1 MQNGTQKISIGE
13 KIGYS
18 LGDCAANFIFQ
29 TVMMFLLFFYTDVMG
44 ISPVVAGIIFLIT
57 RIWDAFND
65 PMMGAI
71 ADRTNTRWGK
81 FRPWV
86 LWSALPFGIIGVLMF
101 TTPNLSATGKIV
113 YAFITYNL
121 MMMMYTVNNVPY
133 CSLTGVLTGDNIE
146 RTSLASY
153 RFIFAMLASF
163 VVQSFSIPLV
173 NHLGID
179 NKTVV
184 QSEIKGDLL
193 TITPRKPGLANI
205 IVRANDQK
213 GNVNER
219 GFFVK
224 VTKPTPEI
232 PVLKTPI
239 SDLTLEKGFGQHEI
253 DLAPVFNAGAYGPV
267 TYSVTV
273 RSEGVAKAEIAGNQL
288 KLTEAGIGVT
298 DVIVT
303 AKDRL
308 KSSVNDQFSLA
319 VKVPGDSVPK
329 VKSRPEIALD
339 KGFGKKQINLSEL
352 FSDDDGD
359 ALIYKAKTDSGIV
372 GTNISD
378 SQLTLTEIIT
388 GQDLLTVTANDGK
401 GGQCS
406 LAIPVIVVTGGNMP
420 PALTKPLSSET
431 VSSES
436 APLQV
441 NLSEHFTDPDKDS
454 LTYAISVVNQ
464 AKGYQRTM
472 IIFCSLAVVFFVI
485 TFLTTKERVRP
496 DPKQKMSLKQDIKDL
511 THNPA
516 WLAIFFLTVFI
527 FIYLSLRGS
536 VTLYYFTYY
545 VKRADLFSFF
555 NMLGMGITL
564 VAIPLSK
571 PLAARFGKRNTFLV
585 CLFLTAVFASVYLFL
600 PPSSIFLIFAFQF
613 LVALCYAPTIPMLWA
628 MMADVADYGEWKTGR
643 RATGI
648 TFSATTFGL
657 KMGLSLGGALAGWLL
672 TYFGYV
678 AGAEQTEFTLKG
690 IRWMMSIIPAAP
702 FFVGVAIL
710 FMYKIDKHTEKQ
722 MTEELIER
730 RKHYEPETP
739 TAERA

>member
-1 MQNGTQKISIGE
+1 MQTETQKLSIVE

-18 LGDCAANFIFQ
+18 LGDSAANFIFQ

-44 ISPVVAGIIFLIT
+44 ISPLIAGIIFLIT
-57 RIWDAFND
+57 RIWDAVND

-101 TTPNLSATGKIV
+101 TTPNLSAWGKII
-113 YAFITYNL
+113 YALITYNL
-121 MMMMYTVNNVPY
+121 MMMTYTVNNVPY

-146 RTSLASY
+146 RTGLASY

-179 NKTVV
+179 NKTIV
-184 QSEIKGDLL
+184 QFNVQADQL
-193 TITPRKPGLANI
+193 TINPKGPGLAKI

-213 GNVNER
+213 GHITEKD
-219 GFFVK
+219 FFVK
-224 VTKPTPEI
+224 VTKPVPEL
-232 PVLKTPI
+232 PVLKTPL
-239 SDLTLEKGFGQHEI
+239 SDLTLEKGFGRHDI
-253 DLAPVFNAGAYGPV
+253 DLTLVFNAGAYGPV

-273 RSEGVAKAEIAGNQL
+273 RNEGVAKAKIAGNQL
-288 KLTEAGIGVT
+288 KLIEAGVGVT
-298 DVIVT
+298 DIIVT

-308 KSSVNDQFSLA
+308 KCTANSQFSLA
-319 VKVPGDSVPK
+319 VKVPGDSIPK
-329 VKSRPEIALD
+329 VKSQPEIDLN
-339 KGFGKKQINLSEL
+339 KGFGKKDINLNEF

-359 ALIYKAKTDSGIV
+359 TLVYKAKTDGGV
-372 GTNISD
+372 VNANID
-378 SQLTLTEIIT
+378 GSQLTITEVIT
-388 GQDLLTVTANDGK
+388 GQDRLTVTANDGK

-406 LAIPVIVVTGGNMP
+406 LAIPVIVRTGGNML
-420 PALTKPLSSET
+420 PALTTPLSSET

-436 APLQV
+436 APIQV
-441 NLSEHFTDPDKDS
+441 RLSEHFTDPDKDS
-454 LTYAISVVNQ
+454 LSYAVSVVNQ
-464 AKGYQRTM
+464 AKGYQHTM
-472 IIFCSLAVVFFVI
+472 MIFCSLAVVFFVI
-485 TFLTTKERVRP
+485 TFFTTKERVKP
-496 DPKQKMSLKQDIKDL
+496 DPQQKTSLKQDIKDL

-527 FIYLSLRGS
+527 FVYLSIRGS

-545 VKRADLFSFF
+545 VKRADLFSLF

-571 PLAARFGKRNTFLV
+571 PLAAWFGKRNTFLV
-585 CLFLTAVFASVYLFL
+585 CLFLTAVFASVYFFL
-600 PPSSIFLIFAFQF
+600 PPSSIFLIFVFQF
-613 LVALCYAPTIPMLWA
+613 LVSLCYAPTIPMLWA

-678 AGAEQTEFTLKG
+678 AGAEQTEFALKG
-690 IRWMMSIIPAAP
+690 IRWMMSIIPAIP
-702 FFVGVAIL
+702 FFIGVAIL
-710 FMYKIDKHTEKQ
+710 FLYKINKHTEKQ

-730 RKHYEPETP
+730 RKKYVYE
-739 TAERA
+739 